1 MVVDFLWKNMNIENY
16 PILLSELV
24 PHEVQRNQKS
34 VTDDS
39 SGNHR
44 GRANIDISNALYFF
58 IY

>member
-1 MVVDFLWKNMNIENY
+1 MNIENY

-58 IY
+58 RY